1 MLLRKNL
8 KNSKDVRERRREVTG
23 ASVQKGEETL
33 DLEDATRFTFGM
45 GSTSEEKNL
54 VELSEND
61 ATYWLSENIS
71 TC

>member
-45 GSTSEEKNL
+45 GSTSEEKKIGRA
-54 VELSEND
+54 E
-61 ATYWLSENIS
+61 
-71 TC
+71 